1 MQKEGNL
8 LFSRFSQAEMAKY
21 GVDDEGSDEAL
32 HLMQDIE
39 GFDLI
44 VVGKEDGNEIR
55 MSLRGRGNY
64 DCNLLAK
71 HFGGGGHFNAAGCRI
86 PRS

>member
-1 MQKEGNL
+1 MQREGNL
-8 LFSRFSQAEMAKY
+8 LFSWFTQTEMMKY

-44 VVGKEDGNEIR
+44 IIGKEDGNEIR
-55 MSLRGRGNY
+55 ISLRGRGKY
-64 DCNLLAK
+64 DCNEIAR
-71 HFGGGGHFNAAGCRI
+71 HWGGGGHFNAAGCRI
-86 PRS
+86 PYS